1 MGHPPPDQLNR
12 PICDMRV
19 GSESDLVHQPVQLLT
34 PTIDGL
40 VTDFFEW
47 RGAGIITTQPPLG
60 AMWKT
65 DRLFTA
71 IRFGWNLDQLV
82 IRFDPDEM
90 IFKKQG
96 LRVDITVQSPQ
107 STFRLTFPLAFQG
120 PGEFLLSCQSS
131 PETWEE
137 IGFHRTISSRSIT
150 ELSLAWKE
158 IRVEPGQTLQ
168 MSIIVREHGLEVARY
183 PSPLPAVLTVPGPEF
198 EAECWRV

>member
-1 MGHPPPDQLNR
+1 
-12 PICDMRV
+12 
-19 GSESDLVHQPVQLLT
+19 
-34 PTIDGL
+34 
-40 VTDFFEW
+40 
-47 RGAGIITTQPPLG
+47 
-60 AMWKT
+60 
-65 DRLFTA
+65 
-71 IRFGWNLDQLV
+71 V